1 MNKNGQFP
9 TLQLNDNKEN
19 FRILAFNDAQDLFN
33 FESLDQKMSKTFAK
47 KSIFV
52 EKVQYYPL
60 EIFYR
65 TLTSTIIHY
74 WPETIYSVT
83 RFAKKAK

>member
-47 KSIFV
+47 KSMLV
-52 EKVQYYPL
+52 EKVQIYV
-60 EIFYR
+60 FY
-65 TLTSTIIHY
+65 
-74 WPETIYSVT
+74 
-83 RFAKKAK
+83 